1 MFMSCVTP
9 HQLLFAKIACNTN
22 WAGSHKF
29 RRQPSF
35 CLFDDGDNDV
45 DNDYKNYDE
54 LTNLHIFCP
63 PPTRFILSSFGFCA
77 MESRRRY
84 AIMTVLMT
92 IMWMISC
99 WETRTKYPQNVNCRW
114 QTRPDRWLPILSRR
128 PSLDSYHETPFPPT
142 LSQAEKL
149 WIQCNMKV

>member
-1 MFMSCVTP
+1 MSCVTP

-63 PPTRFILSSFGFCA
+63 PPTRFILSSVGSCA
-77 MESRRRY
+77 MESRR
-84 AIMTVLMT
+84 MTNDSADDNYVDDLM
-92 IMWMISC
+92 MGDSNKISSKC
-99 WETRTKYPQNVNCRW
+99 ELSMADETR
-114 QTRPDRWLPILSRR
+114 
-128 PSLDSYHETPFPPT
+128 
-142 LSQAEKL
+142 
-149 WIQCNMKV
+149 